1 MFIILGLSY
10 QKMAAP
16 IPWIALTSDVHSV
29 EWANIYD
36 IKQKIAVHYKKNQP
50 TCFFNNLSCFIC
62 INIDDTS
69 LQI

>member
-16 IPWIALTSDVHSV
+16 IPWIALASDVHSA

-36 IKQKIAVHYKKNQP
+36 IKQKNSSPLQKEP
-50 TCFFNNLSCFIC
+50 TILFL
-62 INIDDTS
+62 
-69 LQI
+69 